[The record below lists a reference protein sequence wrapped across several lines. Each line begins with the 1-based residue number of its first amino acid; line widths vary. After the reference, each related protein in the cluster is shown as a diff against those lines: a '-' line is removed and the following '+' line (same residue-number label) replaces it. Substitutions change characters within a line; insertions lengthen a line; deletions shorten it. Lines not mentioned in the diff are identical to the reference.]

1 MPRIEEVQLVHWG
14 SLRPDPIPLLVDGIN
29 VATGP
34 NGSGKTCFLDGI
46 KLLLGIT
53 SFAPGRS
60 SDGYIFDGGPGG
72 TPAERALLRATF
84 ANPVLPERGE
94 RLFAA
99 AGDELR
105 DTDRVSVVCLVTA
118 ERRRYRVLPGLV
130 RWGFEHPIA
139 EDLDA
144 FLEANPEPDWL
155 GPRRY
160 DELLDRT
167 GITRA
172 LREVLAL
179 PQGAIDRTMEE
190 RPAGLL
196 RKLLEL
202 TGERVLLDEVEAQRE
217 RADQAR
223 EAYLA
228 AIEAARVEQDQ
239 LGELQTLAARHLEWA
254 GLRERLELLRNLARP
269 AAEHRD
275 VAVGVDAA
283 KAERDR
289 VAERIAADRRELA
302 TLTKRLPALEA
313 AAGKLADQA
322 EALAGGLNESRDAQ
336 HGEVVHLAAVAASA
350 EEAKATAVRM
360 ASLAGERT
368 VEQAET
374 EVQAAES
381 SLAAVL
387 ARRQEIG
394 AALAGLQARMAVVT
408 EGGVV
413 VPAEVE
419 AFKASLAEAG
429 IEAVVVAEVLELA
442 DEATGDATR
451 ARAEAALGDTLWGL
465 LVPSHTYRQATAMA
479 VEAGYRWP
487 IVRGGAGE
495 PRAALAGVLGPVE
508 VGLLLEREDAQA
520 AHDAA
525 QAHSLAGRGLAAV
538 APDGMRYGD
547 GVSRLQA
554 PERPV
559 LGRKARELHLL
570 QLKAEA
576 TRLGEQ
582 AAGLDAGIPELRAAG
597 HRALQVLE
605 AVRALPDLQARVK
618 KAERGRTKAGGGR
631 ADLKRSAH
639 HQDPGIPEGDQVG
652 HEGDART
659 ALVEAEQA
667 LAREL
672 RELDE
677 RRGAAN
683 AEWAMARQRH
693 AEAEARVAKHLPE
706 LAELD
711 RRLAALGSELAA
723 RPLSQE
729 QQALLD
735 AGDLPGTES
744 VVRDIEWLSG
754 QVDDEERFPAEVR
767 EADLLAGREAK
778 ADAVEEANRLAERR
792 KHELDEQL
800 GRVEQARRRFED
812 GVREVVQRLSGEF
825 AGVCKTGGAEGELRL
840 VAGERPEEY
849 GVDVLVAHVP
859 GERRR
864 SYRDAAHSGGQRA
877 KIAILLLLATM
888 GTADAAD
895 LLIMDEHI
903 AHLDSTNI
911 DHVAELMHALADR
924 VQFLLATPTNAESL
938 RLSWCDLQLAFLP
951 RDPGRAY
958 SPPIR
963 LLSRLGVGDLEARAP
978 QPELSVP

>member
-105 DTDRVSVVCLVTA
+105 DADRVSVVCLVTA

-130 RWGFEHPIA
+130 RWGFEHPIG

-190 RPAGLL
+190 RPPGLL

-275 VAVGVDAA
+275 VAVRVDAA
-283 KAERDR
+283 KAERER
-289 VAERIAADRRELA
+289 IAERIAADRRELA

-336 HGEVVHLAAVAASA
+336 HGEIVRLAAVEARA

-368 VEQAET
+368 VEQAEA

-419 AFKASLAEAG
+419 AFKATLAEAG

-451 ARAEAALGDTLWGL
+451 ARAEAALGDDLWGL
-465 LVPSHTYRQATAMA
+465 LVASHTYRQATALA

-547 GVSRLQA
+547 GIARLQA

-559 LGRKARELHLL
+559 LGRRARELHLL

-605 AVRALPDLQARVK
+605 AVRALPDLQARVN
-618 KAERGRTKAGGGR
+618 KAERARTKAGGGH
-631 ADLKRSAH
+631 AD
-639 HQDPGIPEGDQVG
+639 PVEG
-652 HEGDART
+652 ER
-659 ALVEAEQA
+659 A

-711 RRLAALGSELAA
+711 RGLAALDSELAA

-729 QQALLD
+729 QQALL
-735 AGDLPGTES
+735 AGGDLPGTES

-778 ADAVEEANRLAERR
+778 ADAVEEANRQAERR

>member
-99 AGDELR
+99 ADDQYR
-105 DTDRVSVVCLVTA
+105 DADRVSVVCLVTA
-118 ERRRYRVLPGLV
+118 ESRRYRVLPGLV

-144 FLEANPEPDWL
+144 FLQANPEPDWL

-228 AIEAARVEQDQ
+228 AIEAARVAQDQ

-254 GLRERLELLRNLARP
+254 GLRERLELLRDLARP

-275 VAVGVDAA
+275 VAVRVEAA
-283 KAERDR
+283 RAERER
-289 VAERIAADRRELA
+289 VADRIATDRRDLA
-302 TLTKRLPALEA
+302 TLTGRLPALEA
-313 AAGKLADQA
+313 AAGKLAGKA
-322 EALAGGLNESRDAQ
+322 EALAGGLGESRDAQ
-336 HGEVVHLAAVAASA
+336 HGEVVRLAAMEARA

-368 VEQAET
+368 VEQAEA

-387 ARRQEIG
+387 ARRQDIG
-394 AALAGLQARMAVVT
+394 AALADLQARMAVLAS
-408 EGGVV
+408 GGVV

-451 ARAEAALGDTLWGL
+451 ARAEAALGDALWGL
-465 LVPSHTYRQATAMA
+465 LVPSHTYRQATALA

-487 IVRGGAGE
+487 IVRGGAGD

-525 QAHSLAGRGLAAV
+525 QAHSLAGRGLPAV
-538 APDGMRYGD
+538 APDGMRYGASI
-547 GVSRLQA
+547 SRLQA

-559 LGRKARELHLL
+559 LGRRASELHLL

-576 TRLGEQ
+576 ARLGEE

-597 HRALQVLE
+597 QRALQVLE
-605 AVRALPDLQARVK
+605 AVRTLPDLQALVK
-618 KAERGRTKAGGGR
+618 KAERARTKAGGGR
-631 ADLKRSAH
+631 AD
-639 HQDPGIPEGDQVG
+639 QEG
-652 HEGDART
+652 
-659 ALVEAEQA
+659 EQA

-683 AEWAMARQRH
+683 AELAMARQRQ
-693 AEAEARVAKHLPE
+693 AELEARVAKHLPQ

-711 RRLAALGSELAA
+711 ARLAALDSELSA
-723 RPLSQE
+723 RPLSPE
-729 QQALLD
+729 QRALLD

-778 ADAVEEANRLAERR
+778 ADAVEDANRLAERR

-825 AGVCKTGGAEGELRL
+825 ARICKIGGAEGELRL
-840 VAGERPEEY
+840 LAGERPEEY